1 VETAVK
7 KKIGL
12 VGRKV
17 GMTQIYS
24 DQGEQVPVT
33 VIEAG
38 PCVVVRK
45 RIKAADGYDALQLGF
60 EEVTKKKGVNK
71 PLDGAFKKAG
81 VPPQRVLREI
91 RNMDAEAYEVGQSLK
106 ADLFEIGDVVKVQG
120 ISKGRGFAGVVKR
133 HGFKGGK
140 ASHGSMFHRAP
151 GAIGQAAWPSRVFK
165 GMGMPGQMGN
175 ARVTVRGLKVV
186 GVDPEKNILLVKGAV
201 PGSSRGMV
209 VITAER
215 G

>member
-1 VETAVK
+1 
-7 KKIGL
+7 
-12 VGRKV
+12 
-17 GMTQIYS
+17 MTQIFS

-45 RIKAADGYDALQLGF
+45 KVKGADGYDALQLGF
-60 EEVTKKKGVNK
+60 EEVTKKKGLNK
-71 PLDGAFKKAG
+71 PRTGAFKKAK
-81 VPPQRVLREI
+81 VPAQRVLREI
-91 RNMDAEAYEVGQSLK
+91 RNMDADAYEVGQSLK

-175 ARVTVRGLKVV
+175 ARVTVKGLRVV
-186 GVDPEKNILLVKGAV
+186 GVDAEKNVLLVKGAV
-201 PGSSRGMV
+201 PGSNHGMV

-215 G
+215 D